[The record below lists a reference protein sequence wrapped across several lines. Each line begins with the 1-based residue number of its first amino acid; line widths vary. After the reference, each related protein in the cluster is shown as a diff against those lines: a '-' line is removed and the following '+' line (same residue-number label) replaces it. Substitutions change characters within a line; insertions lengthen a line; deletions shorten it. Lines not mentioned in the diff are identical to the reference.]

1 MELGLMLRQWRLLL
15 VLALGLAPVLGTAA
29 PASASQPLIPGAVF
43 TETNTAPNYVKMF
56 NRSADGTLV
65 PVGQVATGGDGQ
77 PVGNPPLGLPYLQ
90 TNYEVVL
97 GADGAGNQC
106 LFAVNAGSDTIS
118 SFDVQPRGLTLVDQE
133 SSNGS
138 HPISIT
144 SSRNGPGN
152 LVLYVLNSD
161 LNTPDVFSATSGSA
175 SIQGFSVS
183 AGCGMTAIPASHH
196 LTTSQTSVPT
206 AIAFNPSGTALAVAE
221 PNTTGGGLPGGDIDV
236 FPVDKNG
243 VAGNPVVTVSP
254 PEAPNPYGL
263 AWDGRGHLT
272 VTNWFF
278 VNPFGGT
285 VTSYRLTSNYSLVPI
300 STVPAPGHPCWNAI
314 TKNDRFL
321 FTTQP
326 AGLVIGTPQILG
338 YAIGQDGSLTPT
350 GTGQTTPFNAVD
362 NAISHDGRYLYVLN
376 DGLLPFV
383 TSSAISEFSI
393 DQQTGQLTW
402 VGQVDLPGNATSGLA
417 AW

>member
-1 MELGLMLRQWRLLL
+1 MEFGLMLRRWRLLL
-15 VLALGLAPVLGTAA
+15 VLAVGLAPVLVTAG
-29 PASASQPLIPGAVF
+29 PAIAVQPLAPGAVF

-56 NRSADGTLV
+56 NRSADGTLAL
-65 PVGQVATGGDGQ
+65 VGQVATGGDGQ
-77 PVGNPPLGLPYLQ
+77 PAGNVPLDLPYLQ
-90 TNYEVVL
+90 TSYEVVL
-97 GADGAGNQC
+97 GADGAGRQC

-118 SFDVQPRGLTLVDQE
+118 SFAVQPNGLALVDQE

-138 HPISIT
+138 HPVSIT
-144 SSRNGPGN
+144 SSRHGSGN

-183 AGCGMTAIPASHH
+183 AGCSLTTIPGSHH

-221 PNTTGGGLPGGDIDV
+221 PNTAGGGQPGGDIDV
-236 FPVDKNG
+236 FPVNARG

-254 PEAPNPYGL
+254 AGAPNPYGL

-285 VTSYRLTSNYSLVPI
+285 VSSYRLASDYSLVPI
-300 STVPAPGHPCWNAI
+300 NTLPAPGHPCWNAI

-338 YAIGQDGSLTPT
+338 FAIGKDGTLTPT

-362 NAISHDGRYLYVLN
+362 IAISHDGRYLYVLS

-383 TSSAISEFSI
+383 TASAISEFSI
-393 DQQTGQLTW
+393 DQQTGELTW
-402 VGQVDLPGNATSGLA
+402 VGEVDLPGNTTSGIA
-417 AW
+417 VW